1 MRGFR
6 QHITVER
13 TAAGTIDDNG
23 RYIKGTVATMDIMAS
38 VQPLGSQERYTLLG
52 PEGARNT
59 AYVKIYTDTPLR
71 PQSAASREGEA
82 TKADIIS
89 YGGRRYMV
97 IQCDAYQSHVI
108 SHYRAYAK
116 EVLADDDT

>member
-13 TAAGTIDDNG
+13 TEAGTIDDNG
-23 RYIKGTVATMDIMAS
+23 RYTKGKATTMDIMAS

-52 PEGARNT
+52 PDGARNV
-59 AYVKIYTDTPLR
+59 AYVKIYTDTQLR
-71 PQSAASREGEA
+71 PKSAANGQGENIE
-82 TKADIIS
+82 ADIVD
-89 YGGRRYMV
+89 YGGRRFLV
-97 IQCDAYQSHVI
+97 IQCDAYQSRVI
-108 SHYRAYAK
+108 NHYRAYAK

>member
-13 TAAGTIDDNG
+13 TEVGTIDDNG
-23 RYIKGTVATMDIMAS
+23 RYTKGETTAMDIMAS

-52 PEGARNT
+52 PEGARNV
-59 AYVKIYTDTPLR
+59 AYVKIYTDTCLR
-71 PQSAASREGEA
+71 PQSAAGGQGES
-82 TKADIIS
+82 TQADIVD

-97 IQCDAYQSHVI
+97 IQCDAYQSRVI
-108 SHYRAYAK
+108 NHYRAYAK